1 MKYNCHIN
9 KWFYD
14 KDLNLFRHLLSFPW
28 FSTELQFEYLFS
40 GWKGFETSEHQ
51 TRGVGAERVQPKSL
65 SSAQVVHTG
74 SDRGAW
80 KPVSCLS
87 GPSSLWSAPESIPPA
102 VVRRTPVLPLSLR
115 FERSRLVMLF
125 HIVTVPTHRRRAIW
139 NYGSDRIGGC
149 FPVPKRMFSCILSS

>member
-1 MKYNCHIN
+1 MKYTCHIN

-28 FSTELQFEYLFS
+28 FSTEVQLEYLFS

-65 SSAQVVHTG
+65 SSAQVVHTS

-80 KPVSCLS
+80 KPVSCL
-87 GPSSLWSAPESIPPA
+87 LALF
-102 VVRRTPVLPLSLR
+102 TLK
-115 FERSRLVMLF
+115 RSREHPISCRKEDTCV
-125 HIVTVPTHRRRAIW
+125 VTVTEIQMQWFGHA
-139 NYGSDRIGGC
+139 
-149 FPVPKRMFSCILSS
+149 FPRCHCAHTPKKSHLELWQ

>member
-1 MKYNCHIN
+1 MRRKGNVQLAAIIPLI
-9 KWFYD
+9 FSSSVFLLERIYD

-51 TRGVGAERVQPKSL
+51 TRGVGAERVQPTSL

-87 GPSSLWSAPESIPPA
+87 GPSSL
-102 VVRRTPVLPLSLR
+102 
-115 FERSRLVMLF
+115 
-125 HIVTVPTHRRRAIW
+125 
-139 NYGSDRIGGC
+139 
-149 FPVPKRMFSCILSS
+149 